1 MFAELGADV
10 IKVED
15 PSGGD
20 PIRQLPPFVSVQGA
34 SATPGRS
41 VYDLL
46 LNRGKQSI
54 ALNLR
59 DPASRPVLDAL
70 IAKADVVVESFRPA
84 AAQRLGVSGSQLR
97 ALHPRLIHLAL
108 TGYGQTGPYA
118 NRPGHDLNYAA
129 VSGLLAADRPEPTH
143 LPRMFIADVGG
154 GAMSAV
160 IAVLAALFGRER
172 TGAGATLDLSMH
184 DSALYWVMLPG
195 VTDLIEGGDQAVDDL
210 PTYGEHACYNVY
222 ETKDGRQIALGAL
235 ESKFWKTFC
244 ETVGRPELVACQL
257 TGGDDQRAVLRDVRD
272 VFRSRT
278 QAEWLAF
285 FEGRDVCLTPV
296 NTAAEAFADPHIAVR
311 GTMIQGT
318 GLRAV
323 RAPFGWP
330 ARILTPAP
338 IAGENTDDIL
348 KSLS

>member
-1 MFAELGADV
+1 MLAELGAEV

-15 PSGGD
+15 PAGGD
-20 PIRQLPPFVSVQGA
+20 PIRQLPPFVNPQGA
-34 SATPGRS
+34 VAAPGRS
-41 VYDLL
+41 IYDLL

-54 ALNLR
+54 VLNLR
-59 DPASRPVLDAL
+59 DQASRPVLDKL
-70 IAKADVVVESFRPA
+70 ISRADVVVESFRPA
-84 AAQRLGVSGSQLR
+84 TAQRLGVSGAQLR
-97 ALHPRLIHLAL
+97 VHHPRLIHLAL

-118 NRPGHDLNYAA
+118 ERPGHDLNYAA
-129 VSGLLAADRPEPTH
+129 VSGLLAADRPEPSH

-160 IAVLAALFGRER
+160 ISILSALFGRER
-172 TGAGATLDLSMH
+172 TGEGATLDLSMH

-195 VTDLIEGGDQAVDDL
+195 VSDLIDSGDQAVDDL

-244 ETVGRPELVACQL
+244 EAVGRPELAARQL
-257 TGGDDQRAVLRDVRD
+257 TGADDQAAVLREVRE

-278 QAEWLAF
+278 QTEWLSF

-296 NTAAEAFADPHIAVR
+296 NSPAEAFSDPHIAAR
-311 GTMIQGT
+311 GTVVSGT
-318 GLRAV
+318 GLRSV

-330 ARILTPAP
+330 ARTLTPAP
-338 IAGENTDDIL
+338 NAGENTEDIL
-348 KSLS
+348 KSLT